1 MNEPRILK
9 ETQISKQSQIMN
21 ETQIL
26 KEHHISKQTQIMNEA
41 KNFKMMKFP
50 IKSKLQT
57 NPKF

>member
-1 MNEPRILK
+1 
-9 ETQISKQSQIMN
+9 MN

-26 KEHHISKQTQIMNEA
+26 KEHHISKQAQIMNEA
-41 KNFKMMKFP
+41 KNFKDDEIP